1 MFLPLLLATLATAPV
16 APLRPLPR
24 SIDRAAVAVILAGRV
39 TDSTGRPIVD
49 ARVTVL
55 EANRST
61 TTDAEGRFRIGGI
74 PEGTYGIS
82 IAAIGF
88 RPRVYRLALTGAT
101 TTLEAKLLPTVVELA
116 TIQTTA
122 TPRTV
127 ATPPSAWCRWML
139 AVPVVERRPRATS
152 VAPDSSNSRRRF
164 RSPPRSMSSR
174 PPPGIAR
181 LPLIATRV
189 DPIRWNGVAVGSSAG
204 SS

>member
-1 MFLPLLLATLATAPV
+1 MFLPLLLASLATAPV

-122 TPRTV
+122 TPV
-127 ATPPSAWCRWML
+127 G
-139 AVPVVERRPRATS
+139 TS
-152 VAPDSSNSRRRF
+152 VLESPQPLSVLHGDALSAAQAPSL
-164 RSPPRSMSSR
+164 
-174 PPPGIAR
+174 G
-181 LPLIATRV
+181 
-189 DPIRWNGVAVGSSAG
+189 AVL
-204 SS
+204 